1 MSHTEQPLQTGA
13 ATSDEDLVRLLELR
27 LSAQKQRHS
36 FEEAGSSE
44 EAPSDDPDYDEDADI
59 DAADAAASKFM
70 KSAKANKAGR
80 RKARKAAAA
89 AAAPAGDATTPAGL
103 ADSAVAG
110 PPSSQEAKHDRKQKQ
125 KQIKPQTVDAASSSS
140 GIAEGHL
147 SVRDQDMLKHALTQ
161 MSYLKQVAP
170 FTFEIQ
176 KGAHLWMDA
185 QHVGT
190 PAAFRL
196 VLYQLAQHCSSA
208 AQQWTGVAGSHV
220 PLWALPCTSRQ
231 HPASGTPG

>member
-1 MSHTEQPLQTGA
+1 MSHTGKPLQTDA
-13 ATSDEDLVRLLELR
+13 ATSDDDITRLAELR

-36 FEEAGSSE
+36 FEQASSSE
-44 EAPSDDPDYDEDADI
+44 EAPSDDPAYDEDADI

-103 ADSAVAG
+103 ADSAVTG

-125 KQIKPQTVDAASSSS
+125 KQAKSQVSDTASSSS
-140 GIAEGHL
+140 GIADGHL
-147 SVRDQDMLKHALTQ
+147 SARDQDMLKHALTQ

-176 KGAHLWMDA
+176 KGAH
-185 QHVGT
+185 
-190 PAAFRL
+190 
-196 VLYQLAQHCSSA
+196 S
-208 AQQWTGVAGSHV
+208 
-220 PLWALPCTSRQ
+220 
-231 HPASGTPG
+231 